1 MYTTRLIEAY
11 LDGSLEKD
19 LAEEITKRAA
29 KDMEFAELIRLHR
42 EVNESIR
49 DNELERLRYTIRKIA
64 SEENVLPI
72 LVKSPIRRIIQ
83 IAAVF
88 LFLLIMGT
96 VAIKWFYAGSS
107 KSVVFEKYYEK
118 YDPDIITRSETLAG
132 NSLEKAQFL
141 YQTGDY
147 TPCVG
152 ILSDIVSNE
161 KQNYMAWFYLGLV
174 RMEIHQPTQA
184 IKDFLNIPSD
194 WKSPYLIHRDWY
206 LALCFIKT
214 GQQKEAVSL
223 LQHLASVRG
232 FYSERARKMLDEYQE
247 MILR

>member
-49 DNELERLRYTIRKIA
+49 DNELERLRYTIRKIS

-72 LVKSPIRRIIQ
+72 LAKSPIRRIIQ
-83 IAAVF
+83 IAAAF
-88 LFLLIMGT
+88 LFLLVIGT
-96 VAIKWFYAGSS
+96 VVIKWFYSGSS

-118 YDPDIITRSETLAG
+118 YDPDVITRSETLAG

-147 TPCVG
+147 
-152 ILSDIVSNE
+152 I
-161 KQNYMAWFYLGLV
+161 
-174 RMEIHQPTQA
+174 R
-184 IKDFLNIPSD
+184 
-194 WKSPYLIHRDWY
+194 
-206 LALCFIKT
+206 
-214 GQQKEAVSL
+214 
-223 LQHLASVRG
+223 
-232 FYSERARKMLDEYQE
+232 YS
-247 MILR
+247 

>member
-29 KDMEFAELIRLHR
+29 KDIEFAELIRLHR

-49 DNELERLRYTIRKIA
+49 DNELERLRHTIRKIS

-72 LVKSPIRRIIQ
+72 LAKSPIRRIIQ
-83 IAAVF
+83 IAAAF
-88 LFLLIMGT
+88 LFLLIIGT
-96 VAIKWFYAGSS
+96 VVIKWFYAGFS

-118 YDPDIITRSETLAG
+118 YDPDVITRSEALAG
-132 NSLEKAQFL
+132 NNLEKAQFL

-147 TPCVG
+147 APCVG
-152 ILSDIVSNE
+152 ILSEIVSNE

-223 LQHLASVRG
+223 LHQLASVRG
-232 FYSERARKMLDEYQE
+232 FYSERARKMLDENQE